1 MAFLPKTRIAL
12 CALGTL
18 LLLPCA
24 PAARAAGLFEI
35 HLNLGPGLAA
45 NPDAAASFERAA
57 AEWEAAISTP
67 IRVNINAD
75 LGTFTD
81 PSIIGATDPIAGNPV
96 NLDYTTVRDR
106 MAQRSMRSGNGV
118 LAFLP
123 TSNQLTATVPA
134 AGSFDKTTVGITR
147 ANQKALGLVPDAL
160 TDTAVDGTITFN
172 QSYSFDFNRSGG
184 TVDLSKVD
192 FQTAAA
198 HEIGHVLGFIS
209 DVDDYDQDPTLNDN
223 ATTLDLFRFAANN
236 KPATFDQFRDLPRE
250 LRPGVESV
258 TSDTAVEYAMSTG
271 VENGDGRQAAH
282 WKDDLIFD
290 GQIFILGPTIGIM
303 DPSLND
309 GVIEDV
315 SESDLRALE
324 LIGYDTPEP
333 GGMMILMLGGLLVVA
348 RRRGRNGAAYS
359 AGDINK

>member
-1 MAFLPKTRIAL
+1 MRLIMAFFKKTKIAL
-12 CALGTL
+12 CALVALSL
-18 LLLPCA
+18 LSDSPV
-24 PAARAAGLFEI
+24 ARAAGLFEI

-57 AEWEAAISTP
+57 AEWGAAISSP

-81 PSIIGATDPIAGNPV
+81 PNIIGATDPIAGNPV

-106 MAQRSMRSGNGV
+106 MAQRSVRPGNAV

-123 TSNQLTATVPA
+123 TTSQITANVPA
-134 AGSFDKTTVGITR
+134 AGSFDKTTLGITR
-147 ANQKALGLVPDAL
+147 ANQKALGLVPNPL

-172 QSYSFDFNRSGG
+172 QAFTFDFNRTGG
-184 TVDLSKVD
+184 VVDPNKID

-198 HEIGHVLGFIS
+198 HEIGHVLGFLS

-223 ATTLDLFRFAANN
+223 ATTLDLFRFATNN
-236 KPATFDQFRDLPRE
+236 KPATFDQFRDLPHE

-258 TSDTAVEYAMSTG
+258 TSDTTVEYAMSTG
-271 VENGDGRQAAH
+271 VNTGDGRQAAH

-290 GQIFILGPTIGIM
+290 GQIFIIGPTIGIM

-309 GVIEDV
+309 GVFENV
-315 SESDLRALE
+315 SDSDLRAME

-333 GGMMILMLGGLLVVA
+333 GGMMLAAIGGMAALG
-348 RRRGRNGAAYS
+348 RRRSQNS
-359 AGDINK
+359 TS